1 MLRQMMG
8 GETTIAQFVVEDPAT
23 GLALASVPDIGPD
36 DATAAIDM
44 ASAAAQAW
52 RERSPRER
60 GECLHRA
67 FGLVLAD
74 REGYVEEIV
83 AESGKTRADAD
94 AEVVYGADFR
104 RWYAEE
110 AVRIE
115 GTVATAPS
123 GRNRM
128 LVLRQPV
135 GIAVLVTP
143 WNFPL
148 AMITR
153 KLAPALAAGCTVVVK
168 PAPETPL
175 TALRLAQTLERAGVP
190 QGVVNVVTTR
200 RSAEVVGTL
209 LSDARVRKLSIT
221 GSTEVGKRP
230 LAQAS
235 EHVLKCSMEL
245 GGNAPFIVLAD
256 ADVDAAVQSA
266 VVAKLRNGGQSC
278 TAANRFHV
286 HRSVAAPFAQRLA
299 DAMSTTRVGPLINAA
314 ARTKVAA
321 LVDDAV
327 ARGARPL
334 CGGYVPDGP
343 GFFYPATVLADVPLT
358 ARIMREEVFGPVAP
372 ISLFDD
378 HDEVL
383 RLANATPFGL
393 VSFIQGGDLGTSLT
407 LAEHLDTG
415 MVGIDR
421 GVVSDVAAPF
431 GGWKQSGLGREG
443 GRLGLEEYLETKY
456 IALEWAR

>member
-1 MLRQMMG
+1 MIG
-8 GETTIAQFVVEDPAT
+8 GETAIAQFDVEDPAT
-23 GLALASVPDIGPD
+23 GLPLAAVPDLGAD
-36 DATAAIDM
+36 DATAAVD
-44 ASAAAQAW
+44 AAAAAAEAW
-52 RERSPRER
+52 RQTSPRER
-60 GECLHRA
+60 SDCLRRA
-67 FGLVLAD
+67 YELVIAD
-74 REGYVEEIV
+74 RDAYIEEIV
-83 AESGKTRADAD
+83 AESGKAQTDAD
-94 AEVVYGADFR
+94 AEVTYGADFL

-175 TALRLAQTLERAGVP
+175 TALRLARTLEQAGVP
-190 QGVVNVVTTR
+190 EGVVNVVTTR
-200 RSAEVVGTL
+200 RAAEVVGTL
-209 LSDARVRKLSIT
+209 LSDARVRKLSFT
-221 GSTEVGKRP
+221 GSTEVGRRL
-230 LAQAS
+230 LAQAA

-245 GGNAPFIVLAD
+245 GGNAPFILLAG

-266 VVAKLRNGGQSC
+266 AVAKLRNGGQSC

-299 DAMSTTRVGPLINAA
+299 EAMTATPIGPLINAA
-314 ARTKVAA
+314 ARAKVAA

-334 CGGYVPDGP
+334 CGGTVPDGP
-343 GFFYPATVLADVPLT
+343 GYFYPATVLADVPLT

-372 ISLFDD
+372 IAVFDD
-378 HDEVL
+378 PDEVL

-393 VSFIQGGDLGTSLT
+393 VSFVQGGDLGASLA
-407 LAEHLDTG
+407 LAERLDTG